1 MPDPFP
7 AIRFT
12 GELRPSQVDVAEIAR
27 RELAAGQRRLHV
39 VAPPGSGKTVTGLY
53 LWAECIRVP
62 ALVLSPNSAI
72 QAQWAARLDLFD
84 CPGGAGSIAS
94 TDPESPRLFTSLTY
108 QAVTLPRRGGEDID
122 ADAVDLWIDKLIE
135 KGQAKDPDEAKVWIE
150 DLKRHNRAYYDDRL
164 SGYRKVV
171 RDEVAIGGE
180 AIKTLHA
187 SALRTLERLKQAGV
201 GLLIL
206 DECHHLMSHWGR
218 VLADAYRFFDQPIVL
233 GLTATPPDRR
243 GKPPEDVKRYDEFFG
258 PVDYEVP
265 VPAIVKDGFLA
276 PYQDLV
282 QFVRPTPEELA
293 FVANAD
299 EQLRDLVEEL
309 CSEPNL
315 TRDDAQPGPFVVP
328 PLGGNSDPLEGGTTN
343 IGVPGVEGVGWA
355 ESSSPTNSSRKTL
368 VGLEDS
374 AHPTPFLCN
383 ADPPEGGTTN
393 TGVAGVESSSPQP
406 GKTTLALNAGGSTTR
421 PQPPEANDA
430 YEGDR
435 CAESLTMWLARVLTE
450 RRLPV
455 GIAPDWTAFESRDP
469 GLAWAGPRFL
479 QHRGIPLPKGVPE
492 PPADDRIVPGERRE
506 AARSAANLPPMAVIV
521 PVLDRYIR
529 HRLRLSS
536 DPADHQRAEQ
546 AIRRLRLLGTQVT
559 ETGSQA
565 CASPI
570 GRVMAY
576 ARGKATAIVPILKA
590 EHRALGDRIRAVVVT
605 DFEKTSAVSTET
617 SHLLDEEAGG
627 AIAVY
632 RVLLADP
639 ETDALDP
646 VLVTGSTVLVDDD
659 LSERFDAAAVA
670 WLAERRL
677 DVELDFGR
685 EAGFH
690 VVAGHGGDWCP
701 RVYVEMIT
709 ELFQRGLTK
718 CLVGTRGLL
727 GEGWDASKINVLI
740 DLTSVTTS
748 TSVNQLRGRSFRL
761 DSDDPAK
768 LADNWDVVCVAP
780 EFVKGLDDYYRF
792 IDKHNTL
799 FGLTDDGAIEKGVG
813 HVHAAF
819 TEIEPE
825 LVEESMH
832 LLNAEMLERPMRR
845 AEFRKLWRI
854 GEPYHPDPV
863 HALELPPGGGG
874 LMGFPP
880 FAAAEAAW
888 TTASLTQA
896 IGQAVLGSLRE
907 ARVIQPSGDLHIGQ
921 RSGGYVRAFL
931 ENAAE
936 PDSKLFSESLEES
949 LGPLDRPRYVVPRY
963 VYHRED
969 TWLSRILPE
978 VLGRY
983 FLRDRRQMEM
993 LHAVPSALAKNKDLV
1008 AIYQRHWNAY
1018 VSPGVA
1024 IFAQRGEG
1032 EELVNRARRA
1042 GTVPQGQYHRKEV
1055 FL

>member
-1 MPDPFP
+1 MPDQFP
-7 AIRFT
+7 PIRFT
-12 GELRPSQVDVAEIAR
+12 KQLRPSQLDVVEIAR
-27 RELAAGQRRLHV
+27 RELAAGQRRLHI

-53 LWAECIRVP
+53 LWAECVRVP

-72 QAQWAARLDLFD
+72 QAQWAARLDMFD
-84 CPGGAGSIAS
+84 CPGGAASLAS
-94 TDPESPRLFTSLTY
+94 TDPEAPRLFTSLTY
-108 QAVTLPRRGGEDID
+108 QAVTLPRRGGDDID
-122 ADAVDLWIDKLIE
+122 AEAIELWIEKLVG
-135 KGQAKDPDEAKVWIE
+135 KGQAKDPDEAAAWID

-164 SGYRKVV
+164 GGYRKAV

-187 SALRTLERLKQAGV
+187 SSLRTLERLKQSGV

-206 DECHHLMSHWGR
+206 DECHHLLSHWGR
-218 VLADAYRFFDQPIVL
+218 VLADAYRYFDQPIVL

-265 VPAIVKDGFLA
+265 VPAVVKDGFLA

-282 QFVRPTPEELA
+282 QFVRPTSEELA
-293 FVANAD
+293 FVASAD
-299 EQLRDLVEEL
+299 EKLNELVEEL
-309 CSEPNL
+309 CEEPN
-315 TRDDAQPGPFVVP
+315 
-328 PLGGNSDPLEGGTTN
+328 
-343 IGVPGVEGVGWA
+343 
-355 ESSSPTNSSRKTL
+355 
-368 VGLEDS
+368 
-374 AHPTPFLCN
+374 
-383 ADPPEGGTTN
+383 
-393 TGVAGVESSSPQP
+393 AGAGPQP
-406 GKTTLALNAGGSTTR
+406 NDPAAAPTAAVTEARSASEGDQSPSSEQEPETLARASGLCDDGTPAPLAHAS
-421 PQPPEANDA
+421 DL
-430 YEGDR
+430 
-435 CAESLTMWLARVLTE
+435 CAESLPTWLARVLAE
-450 RRLPV
+450 RRLAV
-455 GIAPDWTAFESRDP
+455 GVAPDWAAFEKRDP

-479 QHRGIPLPKGVPE
+479 RHRGIALPPGIPE
-492 PPADDRIVPGERRE
+492 PAPDENFARGKRRDS
-506 AARSAANLPPMAVIV
+506 ARGAGDLPPMAVVV

-529 HRLRLSS
+529 HRLRMSS
-536 DPADHQRAEQ
+536 DPADHERAER

-576 ARGKATAIVPILKA
+576 ARGKVAAIVPILKA
-590 EHRALGDRIRAVVVT
+590 ERLALGDRIRAVVVT

-617 SHLLDEEAGG
+617 SHLLDAEAGG
-627 AIAVY
+627 AVAAY
-632 RVLLADP
+632 RTLLADP
-639 ETDALDP
+639 DVDALDP

-659 LSERFDAAAVA
+659 LAERFDAAAA
-670 WLAERRL
+670 EWLARRRL
-677 DVELDFGR
+677 GVELDFGR

-690 VVAGHGGDWCP
+690 VLAGHGADWCP

-709 ELFQRGLTK
+709 DLFQRGLTK

-740 DLTSVTTS
+740 DLTTVTTS

-761 DSDDPAK
+761 DADDPAK

-819 TEIEPE
+819 TELAPE
-825 LVEESMH
+825 LVEQSMH
-832 LLNAEMLERPMRR
+832 VLNAEMLERPMRR
-845 AEFRKLWRI
+845 AAFRDLWRI
-854 GEPYHPDPV
+854 GEPYHPEPI
-863 HALELPPGGGG
+863 HALELRPGGGAS
-874 LMGFPP
+874 MGFPP
-880 FAAAEAAW
+880 FAKAQAPW

-896 IGQAVLGSLRE
+896 IGLAVLGALRE
-907 ARVIQPSGDLHIGQ
+907 ARLIETAGDLHIGE
-921 RSGGYVRAFL
+921 RSGGYIRAFL

-936 PDSKLFSESLEES
+936 QENKLFSESLAEA

-963 VYHRED
+963 VHHRED
-969 TWLSRILPE
+969 TWLSRILPT

-983 FLRDRRQMEM
+983 FRRELRQMAM
-993 LHAVPSALAKNKDLV
+993 LHAVPTALAKNKDLV
-1008 AIYQRHWNAY
+1008 TIFQRHWNAY
-1018 VSPGVA
+1018 VSPGQAVYA
-1024 IFAQRGEG
+1024 LQGEG
-1032 EELVNRARRA
+1032 ERLVGNAVRD
-1042 GTVPQGQYHRKEV
+1042 GTAPSGQVHRKEV